1 MITKVPGIEVG
12 HWTDPIGLT
21 GCTVVLCPPG
31 TLGSGEVRGGAPG
44 TRETDLLRPGMT
56 VDEVHAV
63 LLTGG
68 SAFGLAA
75 ADGVMRF
82 LEERGVGFDTGIA
95 RVPIVPAAVL
105 FDLGIGDPKA
115 RPGPDAGYE
124 ACRSASDE
132 VEEGNVGAGT
142 GATVANLFGSHRA
155 LKGGL
160 GTASTKDGDLI
171 VGALAAVNAFGELI
185 DDQGELMAGARPAP
199 EGEDQPPPDPNAGS
213 ERQSST
219 RASEGQATEGSTP
232 DKKAEPTR
240 WPPDSRSGGWAGAGP
255 RSEGRRPSGLAPN
268 PEAAAPPS
276 TGTNTTLVVV
286 ATNAR
291 LSKERAHLL
300 SLAGHDGID
309 SAIRPAHT
317 MWDGDTVFA
326 LATGQVDSDQR
337 MLEGLAVGV
346 VAEAIRRAVLLAR
359 GIAGFPS
366 AREGLHS

>member
-1 MITKVPGIEVG
+1 MPGWWCSRRPGTARCSSATTSSTKSSRDSWPRPSRRRSNEPEPEPGEVRAPGAATVLRMITKVPGIEVG

-82 LEERGVGFDTGIA
+82 LEERGVGFDTGVA

-199 EGEDQPPPDPNAGS
+199 EGEDQPPPAPNAGA

-219 RASEGQATEGSTP
+219 RAREGQVTEG
-232 DKKAEPTR
+232 
-240 WPPDSRSGGWAGAGP
+240 
-255 RSEGRRPSGLAPN
+255 
-268 PEAAAPPS
+268 
-276 TGTNTTLVVV
+276 TT
-286 ATNAR
+286 
-291 LSKERAHLL
+291 
-300 SLAGHDGID
+300 
-309 SAIRPAHT
+309 
-317 MWDGDTVFA
+317 
-326 LATGQVDSDQR
+326 
-337 MLEGLAVGV
+337 
-346 VAEAIRRAVLLAR
+346 
-359 GIAGFPS
+359 
-366 AREGLHS
+366 